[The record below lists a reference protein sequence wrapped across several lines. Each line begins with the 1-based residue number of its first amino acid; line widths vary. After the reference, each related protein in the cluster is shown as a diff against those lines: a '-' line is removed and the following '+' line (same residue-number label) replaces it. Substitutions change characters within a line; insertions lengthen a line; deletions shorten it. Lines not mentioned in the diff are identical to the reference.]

1 MSLFQFSVFIFAK
14 CFFVCVVHSYNSF
27 ICRAFRCAV
36 FVDVI
41 SFPIN
46 FASNDKF
53 NKVTMGNTKKVHLAN
68 IFRKWKTASPNFFH
82 CLFAIFCCCSLC
94 FFDKHCKSILFYVYS
109 AGQFPFVPSCL
120 MNDEIEVFSL
130 FFSANFGYS
139 VSPPYF
145 LIETHFSLVTS
156 RNSDEIYFHLANGK
170 INVLQKSCTKPRFLH
185 KSHKMKWPW
194 RGKKFK
200 LFHSHSI
207 ASVHR

>member
-53 NKVTMGNTKKVHLAN
+53 NKVTMGNTKKCIWQIFFVSERRLVRIFSIVCLRFFVVARCVFSINIAN
-68 IFRKWKTASPNFFH
+68 RFF
-82 CLFAIFCCCSLC
+82 L
-94 FFDKHCKSILFYVYS
+94 YVYS

-156 RNSDEIYFHLANGK
+156 RNSDEIYFHSANGE
-170 INVLQKSCTKPRFLH
+170 INVLQKSCTSLVSFINPTK
-185 KSHKMKWPW
+185 
-194 RGKKFK
+194 
-200 LFHSHSI
+200 
-207 ASVHR
+207 